1 MVIFGAGHVGR
12 ALARLVCDAG
22 MPVLTW
28 DERAEFANG
37 ESIPWGRTLACPLNE
52 VFDRGLPL
60 HSASF
65 VVIATRGHALDAEV
79 VKLLDGLAADQI
91 DRIYQPI
98 GLPIRAETPEEI
110 AVSILAEII
119 AARRGADLDQLRSA
133 L

>member
-1 MVIFGAGHVGR
+1 MAFLFTSLPIFE
-12 ALARLVCDAG
+12 LLLFD
-22 MPVLTW
+22 L
-28 DERAEFANG
+28 
-37 ESIPWGRTLACPLNE
+37 L

-79 VKLLDGLAADQI
+79 VKLLEGRKCAYIGMIGSRRKIAFVRERLIEEGVAPDQI

-119 AARRGADLDQLRSA
+119 AARRGADLDQLRST